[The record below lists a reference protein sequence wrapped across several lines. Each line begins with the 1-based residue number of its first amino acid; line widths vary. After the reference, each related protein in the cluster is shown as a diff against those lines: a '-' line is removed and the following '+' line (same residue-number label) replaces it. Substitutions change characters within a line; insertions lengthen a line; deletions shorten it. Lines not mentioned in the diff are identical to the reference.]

1 MKVLFDHQLFYN
13 RYGGA
18 SKYFV
23 MLLNSIPRE
32 YWKTTALFPLN
43 EYAKEKSLMPRYPI
57 MFRGQIRISE
67 WLNKR
72 YTNWYLKNKSFDVFH
87 QTNFGTYCL
96 KDLRNKPMVTTFHDI
111 NLSTFLPQPSMV
123 EKQKISLQRADAIIC
138 VSDNTRRDMLNIFD
152 IDESKV
158 HVIHHGIE
166 IPDLSNLSLKKI
178 IDSPYILYVGVRLE
192 YKNFQRL
199 VRAFSIIH
207 VWFPDLKLVCTSFP
221 FNSEEIEL
229 LRHLSIL
236 DNVVHISATENQM
249 FQLYRDALFFI
260 YPSIYEGFG
269 MPILEAWAC
278 KCPVLLSNASCFPE
292 IAKDGGLYFDPL
304 SVDDIINTMRRSIE
318 DSDLRKK
325 LVDRGNELVKTYS
338 WEKCAQQHIK
348 VYQSLL

>member
-1 MKVLFDHQLFYN
+1 MKILFDHQLFYN

-23 MLLNSIPRE
+23 MLMNSMPRE
-32 YWKTTALFPLN
+32 YWETTALFPLN
-43 EYAKEKSLMPRYPI
+43 EYAKEKSLMRTYPV

-67 WLNKR
+67 WINKR
-72 YTNWYLKNKSFDVFH
+72 YTNWYLNNKSFDVFH

-96 KDLRNKPMVTTFHDI
+96 KALKNKPMVTTFHDI

-123 EKQKISLQRADAIIC
+123 EKQKKSLQRADAIIC
-138 VSDNTRRDMLNIFD
+138 VSDNTRQDMLKMFNV
-152 IDESKV
+152 DESKV

-166 IPDLSNLSLKKI
+166 IPDLSSLPLEHLI
-178 IDSPYILYVGVRLE
+178 ENPYILYVGVRLE

-199 VRAFSIIH
+199 IKAFSIIRT
-207 VWFPDLKLVCTSFP
+207 WFPDIKLVCTSFA

-229 LRHLSIL
+229 FRKLSIL
-236 DNVVHISATENQM
+236 NNVVHIPATESQM
-249 FQLYRDALFFI
+249 LQLYRDALFFI

-278 KCPVLLSNASCFPE
+278 KCPVLLANASCFPE
-292 IAKDGGLYFDPL
+292 IARDGGLYFDPL
-304 SVDDIINTMRRSIE
+304 SVDDIANTMRKAIE
-318 DSDLRKK
+318 DSTLRKG
-325 LVDRGNELVKTYS
+325 LVDKGNKLVKTYS
-338 WEKCAQQHIK
+338 WEKCALQHIQ